1 MVYLTH
7 CFYWLPHWYC
17 NYSLSVGTS
26 LRFYTA
32 NIYLYATVVLILLGI
47 ISAVYSISLGCPRIF
62 FINSL
67 NRYMLFVEMM
77 QITTIHF
84 LLLYKFSK
92 HIESRTM
99 QQLQA
104 CCCNIRPRLW
114 HDVIIVC
121 IQFGLPLP
129 LLTADIALV
138 YLRLTLEILLIL
150 VSLLI
155 ASILLDLIC
164 IVMLVVWVCKL
175 RKRKLLKRKTKFV
188 TYYQLHKISYILFL
202 LVVFLNGNIVF
213 VISGFDSGLVVIFAI
228 YEQLFRYLLV
238 CTFS

>member
-7 CFYWLPHWYC
+7 CCYWLPHWYC
-17 NYSLSVGTS
+17 FICRYKSTFLYRQF
-26 LRFYTA
+26 LYT
-32 NIYLYATVVLILLGI
+32 TVVLILLGI
-47 ISAVYSISLGCPRIF
+47 IYAVYPIRLGCPRIF
-62 FINSL
+62 LINSL

-92 HIESRTM
+92 HMESRTM
-99 QQLQA
+99 QRLQA

-129 LLTADIALV
+129 ILIADIAFV
-138 YLRLTLEILLIL
+138 YLRMEVFFIFIFIL

-155 ASILLDLIC
+155 ASILLDLIY
-164 IVMLVVWVCKL
+164 MHA
-175 RKRKLLKRKTKFV
+175 
-188 TYYQLHKISYILFL
+188 Y
-202 LVVFLNGNIVF
+202 
-213 VISGFDSGLVVIFAI
+213 
-228 YEQLFRYLLV
+228 
-238 CTFS
+238 